1 MRRNGIFVKTFL
13 YTTVFAVLLVGVTAF
28 LFSAQIISYYRT
40 QNVNHI
46 ARSYQRIVTGTY
58 DGTDI
63 VESAKRFYEKNQSLP
78 FVIRDKEGNT
88 IFATPDT
95 NLFGDETDRNT
106 APGVGAPPPYTVYR
120 GAEYDILVPGDS
132 LIYVYKSLTKRV
144 IVIVIAVLAIS
155 MLAAYIYARQIL
167 KLKYDIEREQQ
178 LTETQRYFFS
188 AVSHELKT
196 PIAATSVL
204 LEGMLANIGDYKDH
218 PKYMRECLKLIDSQ
232 NEMISEILEIVS
244 LSEGKIIPA
253 IEKLNI
259 GQIVADILQNYQA
272 LAEADGLRIITNIP
286 SGVTALADYNMLKR
300 ALSNVVLNAVQN
312 TPSGGEIRIWCE
324 MVSDK
329 YRLSVLNTGVKIAD
343 DVLPKLF
350 EPFYRVDKARSRKS
364 GHSGLGL
371 TIVQKTLEAMGI
383 PFALENAR
391 DGVQFWID
399 LPQASTERI
408 QIGTP

>member
-1 MRRNGIFVKTFL
+1 MKRSGIFIKTFI

-28 LFSAQIISYYRT
+28 LFSSQIISYYRT
-40 QNVNHI
+40 QNANHI
-46 ARSYQRIVTGTY
+46 TRSYQRIVTGTH

-63 VESAKRFYEKNQSLP
+63 VESAKRFHEKNQSLP

-88 IFATPDT
+88 MFATPDT
-95 NLFGDETDRNT
+95 DLFDNEIDSNT
-106 APGVGAPPPYTVYR
+106 APGGGAPPPYTVYH
-120 GAEYDILVPGDS
+120 GVKYDILVPGDS
-132 LIYVYKSLTKRV
+132 LTYDYGGLTKRV

-155 MLAAYIYARQIL
+155 LYAAFIYARQIL

-218 PKYMRECLKLIDSQ
+218 PKYLRECLKLTDSQ

-253 IEKLNI
+253 SEKLNI
-259 GQIVADILQNYQA
+259 ERIVADVLQDYQA
-272 LAEADGLRIITNIP
+272 LAEAYGLRIITNIP
-286 SGVTALADYNMLKR
+286 CGVTALADPKMLKR

-312 TPSGGEIRIWCE
+312 TPSDGEIRIWGE
-324 MVSDK
+324 MASGK
-329 YRLSVLNTGVKIAD
+329 YRLCILNTGAKIAD

-350 EPFYRVDKARSRKS
+350 DPFYRVDKARSRKS

-383 PFALENAR
+383 PFALENAP
-391 DGVQFWID
+391 DGVLFWID
-399 LPQASTERI
+399 LPQA
-408 QIGTP
+408 

>member
-1 MRRNGIFVKTFL
+1 MKRSGIFVKTFI

-40 QNVNHI
+40 QNANHI
-46 ARSYQRIVTGTY
+46 TRSYQRIVTGTY

-78 FVIRDKEGNT
+78 FVIRDKKGNT
-88 IFATPDT
+88 IFATPETNLFDNEPDT
-95 NLFGDETDRNT
+95 NLFDNEIDSNT
-106 APGVGAPPPYTVYR
+106 APGPPPYTVYY
-120 GAEYDILVPGDS
+120 GVEYDILVPGDS
-132 LIYVYKSLTKRV
+132 LTYDYRGLTKRV
-144 IVIVIAVLAIS
+144 IVIVITLLAIS
-155 MLAAYIYARQIL
+155 LFAAFIYARQIL
-167 KLKYDIEREQQ
+167 KLKYDIESERQ

-218 PKYMRECLKLIDSQ
+218 PKYLRECLKLTDSQ

-253 IEKLNI
+253 PEKLNI
-259 GQIVADILQNYQA
+259 EQIVADILQNYQA

-286 SGVTALADYNMLKR
+286 CGVTTLADPKMLKR
-300 ALSNVVLNAVQN
+300 ALSNVILNAVQN
-312 TPSGGEIRIWCE
+312 TPSDGEIRILGE
-324 MVSDK
+324 MVSGK
-329 YRLSVLNTGVKIAD
+329 YRLCVLNTGVKIAD
-343 DVLPKLF
+343 DVLLKLF
-350 EPFYRVDKARSRKS
+350 DPFYRVDKARSRKG

-371 TIVQKTLEAMGI
+371 TIVQKTLEAMGA
-383 PFALENAR
+383 PFALENAP
-391 DGVQFWID
+391 DGVLFWID
-399 LPQASTERI
+399 LPQA
-408 QIGTP
+408 

>member
-1 MRRNGIFVKTFL
+1 M
-13 YTTVFAVLLVGVTAF
+13 LLVGVTAF
-28 LFSAQIISYYRT
+28 LFSSQIISYYKL
-40 QNVNHI
+40 QIANHVKK
-46 ARSYQRIVTGTY
+46 SYQRIVTGTH

-95 NLFGDETDRNT
+95 NLFDNEIDSNT
-106 APGVGAPPPYTVYR
+106 APGPPPYTVYH
-120 GAEYDILVPGDS
+120 GAEYDILVPGD
-132 LIYVYKSLTKRV
+132 LLTYDYKGLTKRI
-144 IVIVIAVLAIS
+144 IVLVFAVLAIS
-155 MLAAYIYARQIL
+155 LFAAFIYARHIL
-167 KLKYDIEREQQ
+167 KFKYEIEREQQ

-196 PIAATSVL
+196 PIAAMSVL
-204 LEGMLANIGDYKDH
+204 LEGMLANVGDYKDH
-218 PKYMRECLKLIDSQ
+218 PKYLRECLKLINSQ
-232 NEMISEILEIVS
+232 KEMISEILEIVS
-244 LSEGKIIPA
+244 LSEGKIVPA
-253 IEKLNI
+253 IEKLSI
-259 GQIVADILQNYQA
+259 EQIVTDILQNYHA

-286 SGVTALADYNMLKR
+286 CGVTVLADPQMLKR

-312 TPSGGEIRIWCE
+312 TPSDGEIRIWGE

-329 YRLSVLNTGVKIAD
+329 YRLCVLNTGVKIPD

-350 EPFYRVDKARSRKS
+350 DPFYRIDKARSRKN

-383 PFALENAR
+383 QFALENAP
-391 DGVQFWID
+391 DGVLFWMD
-399 LPQASTERI
+399 LPRSS
-408 QIGTP
+408 P